1 MISFFPSIPPS
12 HAPPASTRRG
22 AEPSRSSREHSDAG
36 SLLRPSPS
44 PAHAPSVADV
54 VPGQAPNTVGRLG
67 GSRPCRRIRG
77 LPSGVKASCRHPRN
91 TIPQGRGTTWLWVGV
106 RHRGGKVRTR
116 AKAREELGGARAA
129 GRTARH
135 RCPGASQPPL
145 PRRCGRGGSVRLTEW
160 TGLGLRG
167 GGENPRGQRR
177 GRYRADP
184 W

>member
-36 SLLRPSPS
+36 HLLRPSPS

-67 GSRPCRRIRG
+67 VPCRRIRG

-129 GRTARH
+129 GRTAARH
-135 RCPGASQPPL
+135 CSCPGASQSLL
-145 PRRCGRGGSVRLTEW
+145 PTWQVAGGIRQGDGMDRARGIMV
-160 TGLGLRG
+160 G
-167 GGENPRGQRR
+167 GGESRGLALR
-177 GRYRADP
+177 
-184 W
+184 